1 MRLSAQAGEAV
12 ILLGSESGKEN
23 EAESA
28 LEGHMD
34 RKEAMG
40 IAKACRTMGGT
51 LEAVGQVIEALV
63 SPEILRAKWVVYLS
77 SFSVAKILTFFEGS
91 I

>member
-34 RKEAMG
+34 WKEAMG

-77 SFSVAKILTFFEGS
+77 SFPVAKILTFFQGS